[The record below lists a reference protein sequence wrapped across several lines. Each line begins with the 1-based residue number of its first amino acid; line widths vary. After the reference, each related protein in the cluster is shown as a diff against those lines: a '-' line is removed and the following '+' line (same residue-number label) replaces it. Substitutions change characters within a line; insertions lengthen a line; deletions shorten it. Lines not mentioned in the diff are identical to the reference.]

1 MRRPSSLKSQPFS
14 QSTLHPVLQ
23 TMLGNLDVQLDEELA
38 RYRRQNG
45 RREGQPGFPRQN
57 HPSPIQETL
66 PPLAAETTAPTQTA
80 YRDAGLGAAGVPL
93 AIASD
98 LDPSPST
105 LATLNVPPQTADEL
119 AKPSTDLSA
128 DVSAKAEDAW
138 GPDAYLESS
147 EHLLH
152 SLGDE
157 EVDLRTSQESGMLQ
171 SLLTPLGIGSMLLL
185 LLSSLTFG
193 YLLMNPSSMSFLGL
207 GAKQQTPAP
216 NLATGGEVAG
226 ASGMSNAATGQ
237 NLSPNLSAQEFPD
250 VTLDTLSTLPKTTTT
265 DPASPAFTDLPPSG
279 TGSAVAP
286 RPGTGL
292 GVPPTSS
299 ASQAITSAPASTNSA
314 PSSARTSQSTDSTR
328 SPSPRS
334 SSNADTPSQRTRPRG
349 TTVPASPARPATSST
364 ATASRRP
371 AATATS
377 GRSPSTPA
385 ASPQRATSPQ
395 PRPQSSTPTV
405 AAAPRTPA
413 VAPAPRSSTPASTAP
428 STAAPVYFYVV
439 MDFSGDRSLE
449 QARQVVGDAFLRN
462 FSDGAK
468 IQFGRFVDRE
478 RAIALARNLQSQGV
492 SARVYQP

>member
-23 TMLGNLDVQLDEELA
+23 AMLGNLDVQLDEELA

-45 RREGQPGFPRQN
+45 RRGGQPGFPRQS
-57 HPSPIQETL
+57 HPSPIQDT
-66 PPLAAETTAPTQTA
+66 PPPAAEQTTVPTQAA
-80 YRDAGLGAAGVPL
+80 YRDAGLGGAGLPL

-98 LDPSPST
+98 FDPSPST
-105 LATLNVPPQTADEL
+105 LATLNVQPQTADEL
-119 AKPSTDLSA
+119 AKPSADLSA
-128 DVSAKAEDAW
+128 DVSAKSEDAW
-138 GPDAYLESS
+138 GPDTYLESS

-152 SLGDE
+152 SLADE
-157 EVDLRTSQESGMLQ
+157 AVELRASQESGMLQ

-207 GAKQQTPAP
+207 GANQQTPAP
-216 NLATGGEVAG
+216 NLGLGGEVAG
-226 ASGMSNAATGQ
+226 TSGVTNAATGQ
-237 NLSPNLSAQEFPD
+237 DLSPNLSVQEFPD
-250 VTLDTLSTLPKTTTT
+250 VNLDTLSTLPKTTTA
-265 DPASPAFTDLPPSG
+265 DPASPAFTGSSPSG

-286 RPGTGL
+286 SPGTGL
-292 GVPPTSS
+292 GVPSTSS
-299 ASQAITSAPASTNSA
+299 ASPAITSAPASTNSA
-314 PSSARTSQSTDSTR
+314 RTSQSTASTR

-334 SSNADTPSQRTRPRG
+334 SSNTDTSSQRTRPRG

-364 ATASRRP
+364 TASSRRP
-371 AATATS
+371 AASVTS
-377 GRSPSTPA
+377 RRSPSTPA
-385 ASPQRATSPQ
+385 ASPQPRSPTPNVAT
-395 PRPQSSTPTV
+395 
-405 AAAPRTPA
+405 APRSPV
-413 VAPAPRSSTPASTAP
+413 VAPSPRSSTPASTVP

-478 RAIALARNLQSQGV
+478 RAIALARDLQSQGV

>member
-23 TMLGNLDVQLDEELA
+23 AMLGNLDVQLDEELA

-45 RREGQPGFPRQN
+45 RRGGQPGFPRQS
-57 HPSPIQETL
+57 HPSPIQDT
-66 PPLAAETTAPTQTA
+66 PPPAAEQTTAPTQTA
-80 YRDAGLGAAGVPL
+80 YRDAGLGGAGLPL

-105 LATLNVPPQTADEL
+105 LATLNVQPQTADEL
-119 AKPSTDLSA
+119 ARHSADLSA
-128 DVSAKAEDAW
+128 DVSAKSEDAW

-157 EVDLRTSQESGMLQ
+157 AVELRASQESGMLQ

-207 GAKQQTPAP
+207 GANQQTPAP
-216 NLATGGEVAG
+216 NLAPGGEVAG
-226 ASGMSNAATGQ
+226 TAGVTNAATGQ
-237 NLSPNLSAQEFPD
+237 DLSPNLSAQEFPD
-250 VTLDTLSTLPKTTTT
+250 VNLDTLSTLPKTTTT
-265 DPASPAFTDLPPSG
+265 DPASPAFTGLSPSG

-286 RPGTGL
+286 SPGTEL
-292 GVPPTSS
+292 GVPSILS
-299 ASQAITSAPASTNSA
+299 ASPATTSAPASTNSA
-314 PSSARTSQSTDSTR
+314 PNSARTSQSTASTL

-334 SSNADTPSQRTRPRG
+334 SSNTDTPSQRTRPRG

-364 ATASRRP
+364 TASSRRP
-371 AATATS
+371 AASATS
-377 GRSPSTPA
+377 RRSPSPPA
-385 ASPQRATSPQ
+385 ASPQ
-395 PRPQSSTPTV
+395 PRPQSPTPTV
-405 AAAPRTPA
+405 ATAPRAPV
-413 VAPAPRSSTPASTAP
+413 VAPSPRSSTPASTAP

-449 QARQVVGDAFLRN
+449 RARQVVGDAFLRN

-478 RAIALARNLQSQGV
+478 RAIALTRDLQSQGV